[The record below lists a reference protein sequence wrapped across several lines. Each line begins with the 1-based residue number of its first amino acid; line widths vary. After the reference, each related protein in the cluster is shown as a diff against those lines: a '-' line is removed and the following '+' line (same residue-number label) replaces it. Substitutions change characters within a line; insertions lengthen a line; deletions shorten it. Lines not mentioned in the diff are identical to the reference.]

1 MKRREEMG
9 LPAWLQIH
17 VIELPVDVRNRET
30 GEPIRVFY
38 TEKDRIMTE
47 VMKAVELGEKIMLAT
62 DSSTFAEDVT
72 ATLRQRYPEKK
83 FLCVNQ
89 KSKPEPEVEEFTN
102 KPKKMVK
109 KYDGLIYSPSISS
122 GVSIEQKHFDRHF
135 GMFCGEVVQ
144 RCYPD
149 AAPRPHSQRV
159 HHRL

>member
-1 MKRREEMG
+1 
-9 LPAWLQIH
+9 
-17 VIELPVDVRNRET
+17 
-30 GEPIRVFY
+30 
-38 TEKDRIMTE
+38 
-47 VMKAVELGEKIMLAT
+47 KIMLAT

-135 GMFCGEVVQ
+135 GMFCGEVV
-144 RCYPD
+144 PSD
-149 AAPRPHSQRV
+149 AIQMLRRDRTAKEFIIG
-159 HHRL
+159 